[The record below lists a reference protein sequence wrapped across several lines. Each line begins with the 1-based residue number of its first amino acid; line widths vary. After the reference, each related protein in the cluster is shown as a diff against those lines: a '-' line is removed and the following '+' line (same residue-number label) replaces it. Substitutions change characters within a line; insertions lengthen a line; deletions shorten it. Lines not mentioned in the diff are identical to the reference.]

1 MNSKN
6 KINKKQV
13 FGKLLV
19 VGFSLLTG
27 ACSDNFLAQDPLS
40 FYEPDK
46 TFTTESGLQSALATC
61 DNHLRSYHFN
71 GMNYGREYI
80 FSEIGVAGKT
90 DNANLMTDISTRLTP
105 TESSDVNWFWEN
117 GYNGIKY
124 ANTIIN
130 YLDQITELDEN
141 IKNAYLGRAYFH
153 RSFCYYML
161 TFQFNEVPLVTRLA
175 TKPKQSY
182 YSIQRKPLL
191 DMLVENMEF
200 AVEWVPSQSDMEIYG
215 MVNKEACRQLLIK
228 LYLAVG
234 EYEKAKQQADILIEQ
249 SGLRLMQSND
259 LFGTFTTTHDD
270 NWTVTRN
277 IIWDLHRP
285 ENKLI
290 AANKETILGIVC
302 QGSGDSWAQDNN
314 ERIIIPREFGAMW
327 DSKYLMDP
335 DGIQAV
341 TKYKRNDKNYD
352 SSLDFLRG
360 IGRGICDVRTTWYGT
375 NTIWSVNGRWDYGD
389 LRRSTENGNWF
400 DMMQLKYNNAK
411 SKYYGK
417 SFTEVPPTCTDTI
430 RSWCGY
436 PVYKIYIKD
445 KKLEDDDNSVSFY
458 GGTLGSIANWYVY
471 RLAETYLLRAEANFY
486 LGHPELAA
494 RDVNMVR
501 QRAQCDELYR
511 EDASFTIGDIMD
523 ERARE
528 LFCEEFR
535 HVELSRVSWCLA
547 MSGKPDEW
555 GNTYE
560 LDTYDKQEGTDKS
573 GGSYWYQR
581 IIHYNDFYNTG
592 HSVTGGGNTYT
603 YLINKHNLYYPVSNE
618 SIQDNSKGE
627 LKQNYGYDGYN
638 PDAKTWDN
646 WEEAVADEDNVD

>member
-1 MNSKN
+1 MRNN
-6 KINKKQV
+6 YKKYV
-13 FGKLLV
+13 NLLKGIAV
-19 VGFSLLTG
+19 SAGVMLTIS
-27 ACSDNFLAQDPLS
+27 ACDDFLAQDPLS

-46 TFTTESGLQSALATC
+46 TFTSENGLKSALAAC
-61 DNHLRSYHFN
+61 DNHLRNYYFKQ
-71 GMNYGREYI
+71 MNLYTEYM
-80 FSEIGVAGKT
+80 FSDMGVRGKT
-90 DNANLMTDISTRLTP
+90 DDANMLTDISTRLTP
-105 TESSDVNWFWEN
+105 TEMFEATEWFWEN
-117 GYNGIKY
+117 GYNGAKY
-124 ANTIIN
+124 ANTIIS
-130 YLDQITELDEN
+130 YLDKVEGLDESV
-141 IKNAYLGRAYFH
+141 KNAYLGRAYFH
-153 RSFCYYML
+153 RTFCYMML
-161 TFQFNEVPLVTRLA
+161 TFQFNEVPLITKLA
-175 TKPKQSY
+175 TVPKQSY
-182 YSIQRKPLL
+182 YSIQRKALL
-191 DMLVENMEF
+191 DMLVKDMEF
-200 AVEWVPSQSDMEIYG
+200 AVEWVPSQTDTNVYG

-228 LYLAVG
+228 CYLATG
-234 EYEKAKQQADILIEQ
+234 QFEKAKEQADILIDQ
-249 SGLRLMQSND
+249 SGLRLMQDSD

-290 AANKETILGIVC
+290 SANKESILGIVC
-302 QGSGDSWAQDNN
+302 QGSGDSWISENN
-314 ERIIIPREFGAMW
+314 DRVMLSREFGSMW
-327 DSKYLMDP
+327 DSKFIMDP

-341 TKYKRNDKNYD
+341 TKYKRSDKNYN
-352 SSLDFLRG
+352 SSLDFMRG
-360 IGRGICDVRTTWYGT
+360 IGRGICDLRPTWYALQSV
-375 NTIWSVNGRWDYGD
+375 WVVNGRWDYGD
-389 LRRSTENGNWF
+389 LRRTTENGNWF
-400 DMMQLKYNNAK
+400 DMMQLKYNNAS

-430 RSWCGY
+430 RSWSGY

-528 LFCEEFR
+528 LYCEEFR
-535 HVELSRVSWCLA
+535 HAELSRVSWCLA

-603 YLINKHNLYYPVSNE
+603 YLINKHNLYYPVPNE
-618 SIQDNSKGE
+618 AIKDNSKGE
-627 LKQNYGYDGYN
+627 LKQNFGYDGYN

-646 WEEAVADEDNVD
+646 WEKAVADEDNVD